1 MYMYISDLR
10 DILIKFFNNRAWVSR
25 FNVIFYSKDYKTKI
39 IIQIASD
46 IMVQEKFSYTKST
59 NINFWSIDNI
69 YANFAF

>member
-1 MYMYISDLR
+1 MYISDLR

-39 IIQIASD
+39 IIQRASD
-46 IMVQEKFSYTKST
+46 IMVQEKFSHTKST

-69 YANFAF
+69 NANFAF

>member
-1 MYMYISDLR
+1 MYISDLR

-46 IMVQEKFSYTKST
+46 IMVQEKFSYKKST
-59 NINFWSIDNI
+59 NINFLSIDNI

>member
-1 MYMYISDLR
+1 MYISDLR

>member
-1 MYMYISDLR
+1 MYITDLR

-46 IMVQEKFSYTKST
+46 IMVQENFSYTKST
-59 NINFWSIDNI
+59 NINFLSIDNI

>member
-1 MYMYISDLR
+1 MYISDLR

-46 IMVQEKFSYTKST
+46 IMVQENFSYTKST
-59 NINFWSIDNI
+59 NMNFLSIDYI

>member
-1 MYMYISDLR
+1 MYISDLR

-69 YANFAF
+69 NANFAF